1 MQDSRREQNNSGI
14 QARQIYDQSI
24 TKDSQIRSQGNQ
36 KQRENVLRQK
46 SHQIAQSLEAPEKL
60 NLSAPKNQTSKKA
73 PRRRDSEPALQ
84 SSPPELWRVGGLHN
98 VYLWSNGGGGE
109 GGEEGRKREVSS
121 INGLPFCSVLPGPS
135 IGLLFLSFLVIHFAG
150 AMILSRG
157 FSFRVPGGVFL
168 ENDMAASIL
177 R

>member
-46 SHQIAQSLEAPEKL
+46 SHQIAQSLEAPGKL
-60 NLSAPKNQTSKKA
+60 NLSAPKNQISKKA
-73 PRRRDSEPALQ
+73 PRRRDSGASASVKSSRALA
-84 SSPPELWRVGGLHN
+84 RGGRLHN

-121 INGLPFCSVLPGPS
+121 INGLPFCSPARQLA
-135 IGLLFLSFLVIHFAG
+135 FFFY
-150 AMILSRG
+150 R
-157 FSFRVPGGVFL
+157 FW
-168 ENDMAASIL
+168 
-177 R
+177 

>member
-60 NLSAPKNQTSKKA
+60 ILSAPKNQTSKKA

-84 SSPPELWRVGGLHN
+84 SSPPELWRVGG
-98 VYLWSNGGGGE
+98 GCTTCTCGAMA
-109 GGEEGRKREVSS
+109 EEGKEEKRAG
-121 INGLPFCSVLPGPS
+121 NGRCQVLMACLSAPCSPARQLA
-135 IGLLFLSFLVIHFAG
+135 FFFY
-150 AMILSRG
+150 R
-157 FSFRVPGGVFL
+157 FW
-168 ENDMAASIL
+168 
-177 R
+177 